1 MIWVYFN
8 CTIMKTTRI
17 NGVVL
22 PEEKQVLFD
31 YMERKGSMDKQSL
44 S

>member
-1 MIWVYFN
+1 MPPRNTAGIDA
-8 CTIMKTTRI
+8 IAS
-17 NGVVL
+17 

-31 YMERKGSMDKQSL
+31 YMERKGFMNKQSL

>member
-1 MIWVYFN
+1 MIWAYFN

-22 PEEKQVLFD
+22 PEEKQVPFD
-31 YMERKGSMDKQSL
+31 CMERKGSMDKQSL